1 MHKILFGL
9 FLIALSTMP
18 AVSFAGELLPGGT
31 PEKTGVSPD
40 ATISPDA
47 ADMRD
52 IHQRRLDYREE
63 DIKLK
68 EQMLTRAENFAAP
81 RRESLKHYE
90 EKITALNETRTSV
103 EPDEEES
110 LEMDETDEID
120 NAGDMDDTDEID
132 DTNNM
137 NEIDENLIPDPQ

>member
-63 DIKLK
+63 EIKLK
-68 EQMLTRAENFAAP
+68 QQMHVRAENFATP
-81 RRESLKHYE
+81 RRESLKRYE
-90 EKITALNETRTSV
+90 EGLAALNETRTSV
-103 EPDEEES
+103 ETEEEDEELLEIDES
-110 LEMDETDEID
+110 EEMDESAETDENPI
-120 NAGDMDDTDEID
+120 I
-132 DTNNM
+132 
-137 NEIDENLIPDPQ
+137 NE